1 MTGVAS
7 VDARTGS
14 VRAVIAE
21 ESASEV
27 ATICTAAAAAA
38 GDLRRRGRVWRAGLL
53 RAMAAELE
61 ADRGAIVTVADQET
75 ALGRTRLEA
84 ELTRTVFQLQMF
96 ADVVDEGGYVEA
108 VVDHR
113 RDTPMGP
120 MPDLRRMLVPI
131 GPVAVFAAS
140 NFPLAFSVPGGDTAS
155 ALAAGCPVVIK
166 VHEGHP
172 DTSRLCFEAMSRAA
186 GAHGAPAGTLALV
199 HGRAAGVAL
208 VLHPAVT
215 AVGFTGSERGARALM
230 RAMDSRDIPIPFY
243 GELGSIN
250 PVVVLPGAAAARA
263 TELGLGLAVSATT
276 GAGQFCTKPGV
287 ALVPVGSGGDAV
299 VDAAASAF
307 ARTTGAV
314 MLTPGIADAY
324 RLGSSDLVATAGV
337 RERARGQ
344 EGSAAPAPLL
354 LEVPASALAGRL
366 VEECFGPVCLVAR
379 YDDVASLPDLLGGL
393 PASLTA
399 TLHHDAGAD
408 EPSVELLDALAQVAG
423 RVLFNGFPTG
433 VAVTWAQTHGGGW
446 PASNSLHTSVG
457 PTAVRRFMRPV
468 TWQDAPTS
476 ALPEELRDD
485 AVEIPRRVDGELL
498 ARRRSTVRA

>member
-1 MTGVAS
+1 
-7 VDARTGS
+7 
-14 VRAVIAE
+14 
-21 ESASEV
+21 
-27 ATICTAAAAAA
+27 
-38 GDLRRRGRVWRAGLL
+38 
-53 RAMAAELE
+53 
-61 ADRGAIVTVADQET
+61 
-75 ALGRTRLEA
+75 
-84 ELTRTVFQLQMF
+84 
-96 ADVVDEGGYVEA
+96 
-108 VVDHR
+108 
-113 RDTPMGP
+113 
-120 MPDLRRMLVPI
+120 
-131 GPVAVFAAS
+131 
-140 NFPLAFSVPGGDTAS
+140 
-155 ALAAGCPVVIK
+155 
-166 VHEGHP
+166 
-172 DTSRLCFEAMSRAA
+172 
-186 GAHGAPAGTLALV
+186 V
-199 HGRAAGVAL
+199 HGRDAGVAL
-208 VLHPAVT
+208 VLDPAVT

-230 RAMDSRDIPIPFY
+230 RAMEARDIPIPFY

-263 TELGLGLAVSATT
+263 TELGHGLALSATS

-287 ALVPVGSGGDAV
+287 ALVPVGADGDAV

-307 ARTTGAV
+307 AATVGAV

-324 RLGSSDLVATAGV
+324 RRGSSELVATAGV

-344 EGSAAPAPLL
+344 EGNAAPAPLL
-354 LEVPASALAGRL
+354 LEVPAGVLAGRL

-379 YDDVASLPDLLGGL
+379 YDDVASLPELLGGL

-408 EPSVELLDALAQVAG
+408 EPSAELLDTLAQVAG

-433 VAVTWAQTHGGGW
+433 VAVTWAQTHTGGW

-485 AVEIPRRVDGELL
+485 TVDIPRRVDGTLVVP
-498 ARRRSTVRA
+498 RRPTAGAS